1 MDVDDLL
8 FLTPPPDYL
17 HLKCP
22 ICYEMLITDPYL
34 VNCCGHHYCGKC
46 ITSLSKQACPLCK
59 TTMFQSIVD
68 KNHSRA
74 LSSLKVYC
82 TKKEK
87 GCMWEGELG
96 KLMDHTSIDGDCE
109 YVEVP
114 CTRQCGVI
122 MVRSLLKN
130 HEESRC
136 NKRPATCQYCNQY
149 VSTWEDVTTKHY
161 NQCPE
166 VELLC
171 PNQCGE
177 SIKRKNQSKHL
188 TACPFK
194 IVKCEYMHCG
204 CTWTGRQKD
213 SMNHMETASI
223 DHSRMLPI
231 YFTKQLQK
239 QQEISNNLS
248 KQLKKQGDE
257 IKSLK
262 TVVQKQKESLKVISG
277 ELNKSKKEVAQ
288 ITTQV
293 SSYKVS
299 TNESQTQV
307 SSYKASTNESPNES
321 QTQVS
326 SYKASN
332 HESPNELQKP
342 LMTSSSLE
350 DIHCDNEVQ
359 RPDTSLSS
367 SSLMSLPTPTCMPH
381 HPRRV
386 FVPINKSQIATGGVV
401 KSLKFFVGD
410 PEYAMQLR
418 IYPGGCDT
426 GKGSH
431 ISIFLQLVPA
441 VGDELRKWPY
451 EGSVIVGVRKKK
463 EYGVYEDEIRFD
475 SSVLIA
481 CHRPTDISPGLRIEK
496 FISHSA
502 AISCI
507 KDGKKTIVFYVE
519 DAHL

>member
-22 ICYEMLITDPYL
+22 VCYEMLLTDPYL
-34 VNCCGHHYCGKC
+34 VNCCGNHYCGRC

-87 GCMWEGELG
+87 GCTWEGELG
-96 KLMDHTSIDGDCE
+96 KLMEHTSIDGDCE
-109 YVEVP
+109 YIEVP
-114 CTRQCGVI
+114 CTHQCGVI

-130 HEESRC
+130 HEESIC
-136 NKRPATCQYCNQY
+136 NKRPTTCQYCNQY

-171 PNQCGE
+171 VNECGE
-177 SIKRKNQSKHL
+177 SIKRKNLSKHS

-204 CTWTGRQKD
+204 CKWTGRQKD

-239 QQEISNNLS
+239 QQEISNSLS
-248 KQLKKQGDE
+248 KELKKQGDE

-262 TVVQKQKESLKVISG
+262 TAVQKQKKSLKLISG

-288 ITTQV
+288 LTTQV
-293 SSYKVS
+293 SSYNVS
-299 TNESQTQV
+299 TDESQT
-307 SSYKASTNESPNES
+307 
-321 QTQVS
+321 
-326 SYKASN
+326 
-332 HESPNELQKP
+332 P

-367 SSLMSLPTPTCMPH
+367 SSLMSLPTPMPH
-381 HPRRV
+381 RIHRFSFSV
-386 FVPINKSQIATGGVV
+386 NKSLIAIGGVV
-401 KSLKFFVGD
+401 QSPKFLVGN

-431 ISIFLQLVPA
+431 ISIFLQLVPT

-463 EYGVYEDEIRFD
+463 QYGVHEDEIRFD

-481 CHRPTDISPGLRIEK
+481 CQRPTDISPGLRIEK

-519 DAHL
+519 DAHSLK